1 MFPSAVTGFVVA
13 PAEVVAVVAGGVAV
27 AVEDCARA
35 AGDEVS
41 AADAAAPADDVGVA
55 DERDEAGADGAEADE
70 DWLAEQPTT
79 ARPASTAQAVATLTV
94 DRRATPSAGAHGYP
108 ADARRQRC
116 CDEEPALRFPSDAA
130 ITAQTRAVGGG

>member
-35 AGDEVS
+35 AEDEVS
-41 AADAAAPADDVGVA
+41 AAAAAAPADDAGVAGVA
-55 DERDEAGADGAEADE
+55 DERDERDEAAADGAEADE

-79 ARPASTAQAVATLTV
+79 ARPASTAQAVATLTP
-94 DRRATPSAGAHGYP
+94 DRRARPSTGARGYP
-108 ADARRQRC
+108 ADARRQRS
-116 CDEEPALRFPSDAA
+116 CDEDPPHGFLAMP
-130 ITAQTRAVGGG
+130 Q